1 MLLKE
6 KCHNSCR
13 ARGGKMS
20 QSRDSH
26 EAPEEDSLRWRTM
39 QQTLNLG
46 NTFSVAR
53 ASQREGWRGADGAT
67 DEVIKQALQSVGVST
82 KAISAL

>member
-1 MLLKE
+1 
-6 KCHNSCR
+6 
-13 ARGGKMS
+13 MS
-20 QSRDSH
+20 QYGESH
-26 EAPEEDSLRWRTM
+26 EAPEEDSLRWQTM
-39 QQTLNLG
+39 QQTLSLG